1 MSSAQPRELA
11 RSAFWKTAGQL
22 IQLLRERHGWSYQ
35 EFAERAEVTA
45 DLVVAYELARVRFP
59 EFEACWRITTALGV
73 DLPSFLREVEK
84 RAGVTLIAGYAHSRR
99 GHSHSPRRSKPRPP
113 SMTPSAISSA
123 SPAGSRNR
131 FTPASAAVGGERVRT
146 SGRPC
151 QRL

>member
-22 IQLLRERHGWSYQ
+22 IQLLREQHGWSYQ
-35 EFAERAEVTA
+35 ELADRAEVTA

-84 RAGVTLIAGYAHSRR
+84 RAGVTLIAGV
-99 GHSHSPRRSKPRPP
+99 RPLAQGTQP
-113 SMTPSAISSA
+113 LVKAIE
-123 SPAGSRNR
+123 
-131 FTPASAAVGGERVRT
+131 TPATEQDALSDFVRKSGG
-146 SGRPC
+146 
-151 QRL
+151 Q